1 MSRIVLLNPR
11 FDATFLGLEHALPLL
26 RKKATMPVSSL
37 PLLAALTPAGHQ
49 VTIIDEN
56 AEPIDFAR
64 LARADIV
71 GLTGMIVQRKRMREI
86 LTAVKKLNVF
96 TVVGGRWVTVQE
108 DYFGDLPDAIFIGEA
123 EETWPRFLEEWK
135 QGKPAKR
142 YEQTSPTDM
151 TRVPPPRLDLLDT
164 KQYLY
169 GGVQFS
175 RGCPFQCEFCDIIAT
190 PGGRRPRFK
199 TPEQVIVELEALRAH
214 HLEVAFIVDDNFV
227 ANRAAIKDLLRH
239 VVAWQETRGYPMI
252 FVAEASLD
260 LAEDPELM
268 ELMLAANIQSV
279 FVGIESSTEE
289 SLRSTKKYQ
298 NISRKR
304 SLEERVRAI
313 QDAGLEVWCG
323 MVVGFDGDTPDV
335 FAAQLDFVRQARIIT
350 VMLSMLSAIP
360 KTALHARL
368 AAEGR
373 LELDDEPAFGTN
385 VLPLMMSREQLRD
398 GFRWLMN
405 ELYSPANYFER
416 LDRLLIDDGFHLAR
430 RQALY
435 WRRHPW
441 SGIKAKSLLV
451 MRAAYVF
458 AQLMRNV
465 PDPALKREYR
475 RRILRIARVRRDP
488 AILFGYVLKCAMHYH
503 HHRLGR
509 DMAGDGNPIVNPY
522 S

>member
-26 RKKATMPVSSL
+26 HKRATMPVSSL
-37 PLLAALTPAGHQ
+37 PLLAALTPAEHE

-56 AEPIDFAR
+56 VEPIDFAR
-64 LARADIV
+64 LARADLV

-86 LTAVKKLNVF
+86 LAALKNLNVF

-108 DYFGDLPDAIFIGEA
+108 DYFGDLPDAVFVGEA

-135 QGKPAKR
+135 QGKPGRR
-142 YEQTSPTDM
+142 YEQMNPSDL
-151 TRVPPPRLDLLDT
+151 TRVPVPRLDLLDT
-164 KQYLY
+164 KKYLF

-190 PGGRRPRFK
+190 SGGRRPRFK
-199 TPEQVIVELEALRAH
+199 TADQVIAELDALRAH
-214 HLEVAFIVDDNFV
+214 RLEVAFIVDDNFV
-227 ANRAAIKDLLRH
+227 ANRAATKALLGP
-239 VVAWQETRGYPMI
+239 VVAWQERHGYPVI

-279 FVGIESSTEE
+279 FVGIESPSEE
-289 SLRSTKKYQ
+289 SLRGTRKYQ

-304 SLEERVRAI
+304 SLVERVRAI
-313 QDAGLEVWCG
+313 QQAGLEVWCG
-323 MVVGFDGDTPDV
+323 MVVGFDQDTPDV
-335 FAAQLDFVRQARIIT
+335 FEAHLNFVRQTRVVT

-360 KTALHARL
+360 KTGLHLRL

-373 LELDDEPAFGTN
+373 LDPDDEPKFGTN
-385 VLPLMMSREQLRD
+385 VLPLNMSREQLRD

-405 ELYSPANYFER
+405 ELYSPGNYFDR
-416 LDRLLIDDGFHLAR
+416 LDRLLLEDGFQLAR

-435 WRRHPW
+435 WRHHRW
-441 SGIKAKSLLV
+441 AGVKAKTVLTL
-451 MRAAYVF
+451 RAAFVF
-458 AQLMRNV
+458 AQLMLNV

-475 RRILRIARVRRDP
+475 RRVLRMARARRDP
-488 AILFGYVLKCAMHYH
+488 ALLFGYVLKCAMHYH
-503 HHRLGR
+503 YYRLAR
-509 DMAGDGNPIVNPY
+509 DMARDGSPVINPY
-522 S
+522 